1 MIYFVKCFTEIYTA
15 QVDCV
20 TTFNKAVNY
29 LTDSKNGMI
38 AAHPLFETKLFIV
51 SERNSPNFSI
61 KQYSNNFDIIG
72 LMAIPRKSSHVM
84 AISSPDEFLFPW
96 QKCKTEVID
105 HCSED
110 MLDD

>member
-29 LTDSKNGMI
+29 LTDSKNCMI

-51 SERNSPNFSI
+51 SGEKFTKFFN
-61 KQYSNNFDIIG
+61 K
-72 LMAIPRKSSHVM
+72 AIFK
-84 AISSPDEFLFPW
+84 
-96 QKCKTEVID
+96 
-105 HCSED
+105 
-110 MLDD
+110 